1 MMQMFRAS
9 ATANPIG
16 TVVSMNWM
24 YSPCDQF
31 VGMLCPY
38 LANIH
43 SERTSPVIG
52 TASMTLREIGESAMY
67 QLLCLGMTFTF
78 FT

>member
-1 MMQMFRAS
+1 
-9 ATANPIG
+9 
-16 TVVSMNWM
+16 M

-43 SERTSPVIG
+43 SDRTSPVIG
-52 TASMTLREIGESAMY
+52 TASMTLRDSGESAMY
-67 QLLCLGMTFTF
+67 QLLFRLMIFSF
-78 FT
+78 LI

>member
-1 MMQMFRAS
+1 
-9 ATANPIG
+9 
-16 TVVSMNWM
+16 
-24 YSPCDQF
+24 
-31 VGMLCPY
+31 MLCPY

-52 TASMTLREIGESAMY
+52 TASMTLREIGESDMY